1 MQSLFRSF
9 FTVSFYTLFSRVLGF
24 VRDILIA
31 RFLGSTITSDAFFVA
46 FRLPNFFRRVLAEGA
61 YSAALIP
68 VFSGIVID
76 SKDDREAADF
86 VENTMSL
93 LLFVT
98 IILTFIFYFG
108 MPYIIQLLA
117 PGFSANKE
125 AFDLAVYFGKIIFP
139 YLIFISLVA
148 HFNSI
153 LNVHGKFAAGAFA
166 PAILNIS
173 FILSLFL
180 LTPQLSSAGHALS
193 YGVLIGGLFQFIF
206 MYKALL
212 NFYHPR
218 IIIPQINIKLI
229 KFFRLFFPGLIGSG
243 VIQLNIVIGTI
254 IASFLPIGA
263 ISHIYYA
270 DRLNQ
275 LPLAIFG
282 IAMGVVLLPSLS
294 KAIKN
299 YNEEEVKNIQ
309 NRSMEFSLLIS
320 LPSAAGLY
328 ILSSHIIH
336 ILFER
341 GAFLNEDTLITS
353 KVLSMFAIGL
363 PAYILIKIL
372 VTCFFAR
379 EDTKTPLYIAIVSVL
394 LNIILSLLLISS
406 MREMGI
412 ALATAISSWINAIL
426 LFCILKI
433 KKNII
438 LDSRLKN
445 NIWKMLISLI
455 FMILGCYLLERIILS
470 NIIELNSIL
479 QISSLLIVIIFCKI
493 IYLGMIFML
502 RVLSIYDLKSYMI
515 KTNEEKK

>member
-1 MQSLFRSF
+1 MQGLFRSF
-9 FTVSFYTLFSRVLGF
+9 FTVSFYTFLSRILGF
-24 VRDILIA
+24 VRDIFIA
-31 RFLGSTITSDAFFVA
+31 KFLGSTVTSDAFFVA
-46 FRLPNFFRRVLAEGA
+46 FRLPSFFRRVLAEGA

-68 VFSGIVID
+68 VFSGVVID
-76 SKDDREAADF
+76 SRDDREAADF

-98 IILTFIFYFG
+98 VILTFIFYFG
-108 MPYIIQLLA
+108 MPYIIQVLA
-117 PGFSANKE
+117 PGFSTNKE

-148 HFNSI
+148 HFTSI
-153 LNVHGKFAAGAFA
+153 INVHGKFAAGAFA

-206 MYKALL
+206 MYQAILK
-212 NFYHPR
+212 FYRPR
-218 IIIPQINIKLI
+218 IRIPQLNKKLK
-229 KFFRLFFPGLIGSG
+229 KFFRLFFPGVIGSG
-243 VIQLNIVIGTI
+243 VIQINIIIGTI
-254 IASFLPIGA
+254 IASFLPVGA

-282 IAMGVVLLPSLS
+282 IAMGIVLLPGLS

-299 YNEEEVKNIQ
+299 DNKKEINDTQ
-309 NRSMEFSLLIS
+309 NRSLEFALLIS
-320 LPSAAGLY
+320 LPSAVGLY
-328 ILSSHIIH
+328 ILSTPIIH

-341 GAFLNEDTLITS
+341 GAFLAEDTLYTAQ
-353 KVLSMFAIGL
+353 VLSIFSLGL

-379 EDTKTPLYIAIVSVL
+379 EDTKTPLYVSVVSV
-394 LNIILSLLLISS
+394 IINVVLSLLLIST

-412 ALATAISSWINAIL
+412 ALATAISAWVNAFL
-426 LFCILKI
+426 LFIILQF
-433 KKNII
+433 KKNFI
-438 LDSRLKN
+438 LDAIFLKN
-445 NIWKMLISLI
+445 SFKIIISVLVMLSA
-455 FMILGCYLLERIILS
+455 CYVLNEIVFADLS
-470 NIIELNSIL
+470 NSDFSIKL
-479 QISSLLIVIIFCKI
+479 GGLLLIIICCKI
-493 IYLGMIFML
+493 IYLTMIFML
-502 RVLSIYDLKSYMI
+502 KVLSFEDLKRYI
-515 KTNEEKK
+515 RK

>member
-9 FTVSFYTLFSRVLGF
+9 FTVSFYTLISRILGF
-24 VRDILIA
+24 IRDILIA
-31 RFLGSTITSDAFFVA
+31 RYLGSTVTSDAFFVA
-46 FRLPNFFRRVLAEGA
+46 FRIPNFFRRVLAEGA

-76 SKDDREAADF
+76 SKDDHEAADF

-98 IILTFIFYFG
+98 VGLSIVFFFS
-108 MPYIIQLLA
+108 MSYIIQILA

-125 AFDLAVYFGKIIFP
+125 AFDLAVHFGKIIFP

-148 HFNSI
+148 HFASI
-153 LNVHGKFAAGAFA
+153 NNVHGKFVAGAFA

-173 FILSLFL
+173 LILSLFV
-180 LTPQLSSAGHALS
+180 LTPYFSTAGHALS
-193 YGVLIGGLFQFIF
+193 YGVLFGGVFQFLYL
-206 MYKALL
+206 YKAVLK
-212 NFYHPR
+212 FYRPR
-218 IIIPQINIKLI
+218 IRLPQFNEKIK
-229 KFFRLFFPGLIGSG
+229 KFFRLFFPGVIGSG

-294 KAIKN
+294 KAIKKN
-299 YNEEEVKNIQ
+299 NEKEIEITQ
-309 NRSMEFSLLIS
+309 NRSLEFCLLIS

-328 ILSSHIIH
+328 ILSDPIIH

-341 GAFLNEDTLITS
+341 GAFVTEDTFYTA
-353 KVLSMFAIGL
+353 KVLSIFALGL
-363 PAYILIKIL
+363 PAYILIKVLI
-372 VTCFFAR
+372 TCFFAR
-379 EDTKTPLYIAIVSVL
+379 EDTKTPLYISIISVIVNVV
-394 LNIILSLLLISS
+394 LSLLLIST

-412 ALATAISSWINAIL
+412 ALATAISAWINTLL
-426 LFCILKI
+426 LFFILR
-433 KKNII
+433 KKNNLS
-438 LDSRLKN
+438 LDDQLLN
-445 NIWKMLISLI
+445 NTFK
-455 FMILGCYLLERIILS
+455 IILS
-470 NIIELNSIL
+470 SSAMIVVCYFLDRMFFENIQDLNL
-479 QISSLLIVIIFCKI
+479 LLKVVSLLLLLICCKI
-493 IYLGMIFML
+493 VYLGMIFML
-502 RVLSIYDLKSYMI
+502 KVLTIQDLKGYI
-515 KTNEEKK
+515 QK